1 MNEQPSARKVLLAA
15 RSELARRLT
24 ELVLAAQEDVLAD
37 ARGESYMNEI
47 ETLYEQV
54 GIKLAH
60 VNQMLAGLPADLEVE
75 SSSPPSPAQAPPASA
90 PPASAKPAAEP
101 AAELGLSPPSTS
113 ATNIP
118 RPAAEAIETLA
129 PFPPESPK
137 PMRQPIAL
145 PRRNISGGLAVPRKE
160 SPLRPL
166 ISAPTSG
173 QAPHLAIFAAQ
184 VRQGDLSAAGHTLSQ
199 MLGIEF
205 PRAVACAAYFAEQLQ
220 EDPRLLLRIAQLQ
233 MELQASSFKGARLLL
248 VECLGLTSEEA
259 AHILYQSQPDNR
271 SKSLGDS
278 SSKQGTS
285 SEDAT

>member
-15 RSELARRLT
+15 RSELARRLS
-24 ELVLAAQEDVLAD
+24 ELVLAAEEEVLAD

-75 SSSPPSPAQAPPASA
+75 IATPSTPSPTTQQPTKPTAS
-90 PPASAKPAAEP
+90 SDD
-101 AAELGLSPPSTS
+101 ELGLCPSASPPAPTPTASPAPATS
-113 ATNIP
+113 GPNPPEIP
-118 RPAAEAIETLA
+118 RTLR
-129 PFPPESPK
+129 SPLG
-137 PMRQPIAL
+137 I
-145 PRRNISGGLAVPRKE
+145 PRKVIPSGLVVSRKE
-160 SPLRPL
+160 SPLKPL
-166 ISAPTSG
+166 VSAPTSG

-184 VRQGDLSAAGHTLSQ
+184 VRQGDLTAAGQTLHQ
-199 MLGIEF
+199 MLGIDY
-205 PRAVACAAYFAEQLQ
+205 PRAIACAAYFAEQLQ

-259 AHILYQSQPDNR
+259 ACVLYQSLPENKSQGLPQPP
-271 SKSLGDS
+271 S
-278 SSKQGTS
+278 SGTPS
-285 SEDAT
+285 DENG

>member
-15 RSELARRLT
+15 RSELARRLS
-24 ELVLAAQEDVLAD
+24 ELVLAAEEEVLAD

-75 SSSPPSPAQAPPASA
+75 IATPAPTPSPSPASPP
-90 PPASAKPAAEP
+90 KPAAHTDD
-101 AAELGLSPPSTS
+101 ELGLCPSASPPAPTPAASPAAAASPPNLPELLRTLRS
-113 ATNIP
+113 PLGIP
-118 RPAAEAIETLA
+118 RKSIP
-129 PFPPESPK
+129 
-137 PMRQPIAL
+137 
-145 PRRNISGGLAVPRKE
+145 SGLVVARKE
-160 SPLRPL
+160 SPLKPL
-166 ISAPTSG
+166 VSAPTSG

-184 VRQGDLSAAGHTLSQ
+184 VRQGDLTAAGQTLHQ
-199 MLGIEF
+199 MLGIDY
-205 PRAVACAAYFAEQLQ
+205 PRAIACAAYFAEQLQ

-259 AHILYQSQPDNR
+259 ACVLYQSLPENKSKGLPETPSPDTPSDEN
-271 SKSLGDS
+271 G
-278 SSKQGTS
+278 
-285 SEDAT
+285 

>member
-15 RSELARRLT
+15 RSELARRLS
-24 ELVLAAQEDVLAD
+24 ELVLAAEEEVLAD

-75 SSSPPSPAQAPPASA
+75 IASPSSPSPSAQQPP
-90 PPASAKPAAEP
+90 KPTSP
-101 AAELGLSPPSTS
+101 VNDELGLCPSASPP
-113 ATNIP
+113 ATTPAASPAPATPVPTPPEIP
-118 RPAAEAIETLA
+118 RTLR
-129 PFPPESPK
+129 SPLG
-137 PMRQPIAL
+137 I
-145 PRRNISGGLAVPRKE
+145 PRKVIPSGLVVSRKE
-160 SPLRPL
+160 SPLKPL
-166 ISAPTSG
+166 VSAPTSG

-184 VRQGDLSAAGHTLSQ
+184 VRQGDLTAAGQTLHQ
-199 MLGIEF
+199 MLGIDY
-205 PRAVACAAYFAEQLQ
+205 PRAIACAAYFAEQLQ

-259 AHILYQSQPDNR
+259 ACVLYQSLPDTK
-271 SKSLGDS
+271 SKGLPESPVAGPS
-278 SSKQGTS
+278 SDDNG
-285 SEDAT
+285 

>member
-15 RSELARRLT
+15 RSELARRLS
-24 ELVLAAQEDVLAD
+24 ELVLAAEEEVLAD

-75 SSSPPSPAQAPPASA
+75 IATSSTPSPTTQQPTKPIASNDD
-90 PPASAKPAAEP
+90 
-101 AAELGLSPPSTS
+101 ELGLCPSASPPAPTPTASPAPATS
-113 ATNIP
+113 GPNPPEIP
-118 RPAAEAIETLA
+118 RTLR
-129 PFPPESPK
+129 SPLG
-137 PMRQPIAL
+137 I
-145 PRRNISGGLAVPRKE
+145 PRKVVPSGLVVSRKE
-160 SPLRPL
+160 SPLKPL
-166 ISAPTSG
+166 VSAPTSG

-184 VRQGDLSAAGHTLSQ
+184 VRQGDLTAAGQTLHQ
-199 MLGIEF
+199 MLGIDY
-205 PRAVACAAYFAEQLQ
+205 PRAIACAAYFAEQLQ

-259 AHILYQSQPDNR
+259 ACVLYQSLPENKSQGLPQPP
-271 SKSLGDS
+271 S
-278 SSKQGTS
+278 SGTPS
-285 SEDAT
+285 DENG